1 MNTHYD
7 LVIIG
12 AQRKLIL
19 LPVTRFCYIAK
30 LRTERRHGK
39 GRVPCQQNDRLC
51 LTAFSAMGTGRS
63 RRVRGGGSDG

>member
-39 GRVPCQQNDRLC
+39 GRVPCQQ
-51 LTAFSAMGTGRS
+51 MTGFA
-63 RRVRGGGSDG
+63 